1 MEETAQLLTITQVAV
16 AIVGFA
22 GIIATFQFKE
32 GKSLRRSD
40 ALGLAMIINSGLVGA
55 FSSVLPLA
63 LSNFG
68 IQDSIVWTVC
78 SGFMSINYMCFIF
91 YLIKHMRKFKINKK
105 SSRFFVVLFF
115 SIGFIVIIVNL
126 LNVFN
131 VGFNREYGP
140 FFISLIFPLCMV
152 GYFFSRLLLVPIWR
166 TIRDQE
172 SKRTK
177 NDY

>member
-1 MEETAQLLTITQVAV
+1 MEEATQLLTITQVAV

-22 GIIATFQFKE
+22 GIIATFQFRD
-32 GKSLRRSD
+32 GKSIRRSD
-40 ALGLAMIINSGLVGA
+40 ALGMAMIINSGLVGA

-68 IQDSIVWTVC
+68 MQDSIVWTVC
-78 SGFMSINYMCFIF
+78 SGFMSVNYMFFIF
-91 YLIKHMRKFKINKK
+91 YIIKHMRKFKINKK
-105 SSRFFVVLFF
+105 SSKFFVALFF
-115 SIGFIVIIVNL
+115 SIGFIVIILNL

-131 VGFNREYGP
+131 IGFHREFGP

-166 TIRDQE
+166 TIREQE
-172 SKRTK
+172 SNSFK
-177 NDY
+177 NDN